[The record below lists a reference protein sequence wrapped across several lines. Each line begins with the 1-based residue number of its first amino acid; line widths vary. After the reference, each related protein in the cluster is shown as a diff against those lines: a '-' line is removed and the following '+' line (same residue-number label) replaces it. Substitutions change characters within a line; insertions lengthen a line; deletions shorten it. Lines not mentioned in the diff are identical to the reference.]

1 MIFFKKHKKFTLQDI
16 PLADYVVF
24 CIKCLLLF
32 TLITIVLSVFNII
45 IPDTLIS
52 CFFAAFGGEFLVCGL
67 IKVFKIKSTEVPQET
82 IPEGSVAA
90 IGFEMPPVEVEEE
103 DPEIEETVIGFRK

>member
-1 MIFFKKHKKFTLQDI
+1 MKFFKKKFTLQDI

-24 CIKCLLLF
+24 CIKMLLLF
-32 TLITIVLSVFNII
+32 TVITIILSIFQIV

-67 IKVFKIKSTEVPQET
+67 IKIFKIRQKDAENI
-82 IPEGSVAA
+82 IPEGSVQA
-90 IGFEMPPVEVEEE
+90 IGFDMAPVTDDEEE
-103 DPEIEETVIGFRK
+103 FDTADK

>member
-1 MIFFKKHKKFTLQDI
+1 MKFFKKKFKLQDI

-24 CIKCLLLF
+24 CIKALLLF
-32 TLITIVLSVFNII
+32 TLITIILSIFNIV

-67 IKVFKIKSTEVPQET
+67 IKVFKIKSTEVPQEI

-90 IGFEMPPVEVEEE
+90 IGFDMEPPYEEE
-103 DPEIEETVIGFRK
+103 PEIDQSIIGFKTN

>member
-1 MIFFKKHKKFTLQDI
+1 MIFFKKHKKFSLQDV
-16 PLADYVVF
+16 PLAEYVVF
-24 CIKCLLLF
+24 CIKALLLF
-32 TLITIVLSVFNII
+32 TLITIILSIFNIV

-67 IKVFKIKSTEVPQET
+67 IKVFKIKSTEIPQEV

-90 IGFEMPPVEVEEE
+90 IGFEMPPIEEE
-103 DPEIEETVIGFRK
+103 DLEIEETVIGFRK

>member
-1 MIFFKKHKKFTLQDI
+1 MKKHKKITLQDI

-24 CIKCLLLF
+24 CIKALLLF
-32 TLITIVLSVFNII
+32 TLITIVLSIFNIV

-67 IKVFKIKSTEVPQET
+67 IKVFKIKSSEVPQEL

-90 IGFEMPPVEVEEE
+90 IGFEVDPPYTEEE
-103 DPEIEETVIGFRK
+103 DDEPIDQTIIGFNTK

>member
-1 MIFFKKHKKFTLQDI
+1 MKFFKKKFKLQDI

-24 CIKCLLLF
+24 CIKMLLLF
-32 TLITIVLSVFNII
+32 TVITMVLSVFQIV

-67 IKVFKIKSTEVPQET
+67 IKIFKIRSKDAESVIQEGT
-82 IPEGSVAA
+82 MAA
-90 IGFEMPPVEVEEE
+90 IGFDMEPSNDEEFNTADE
-103 DPEIEETVIGFRK
+103 K